1 MRRLSRRGLGLIVAA
16 AISLGLGAC
25 SGTPESRFYLLEP
38 DYVATAPSA
47 GPVIFVDKAT
57 VVAYADRSEF
67 VTRSDDGRV
76 RFEKFDVW
84 AEPISDQVTRYLVD
98 ALGAHFGYDRVLATP
113 TRRAFEPNWRVRA
126 EVLRLDTDEA
136 GAVTLDARWTLF
148 AGRDEKFAGTGRE
161 RIIEQSAPDTV
172 PGRVAAL
179 DRALRV
185 FAERVIAVID
195 RAPRT

>member
-1 MRRLSRRGLGLIVAA
+1 MRPLTGRSLRLIVTA

-38 DYVATAPSA
+38 GYVATAPSA

-84 AEPISDQVTRYLVD
+84 AEPISDQVTHYLVD

-113 TRRAFEPNWRVRA
+113 TRRAFEPNWRVRV
-126 EVLRLDTDEA
+126 EVLRLDTNET

-148 AGRDEKFAGTGRE
+148 AGRDEHFSGTGRE
-161 RIIEQSAPDTV
+161 RIIEQTAPDNV

-179 DRALRV
+179 DRALTV
-185 FAERVIAVID
+185 LAERIIVAID
-195 RAPRT
+195 SAPRT